1 MIVDIYTQFGWINF
15 PFLCDKKAEL
25 DINIQ
30 LRFGSHRYAILQWI
44 IVPAPVQA
52 R

>member
-15 PFLCDKKAEL
+15 PFKCDKKAEL
-25 DINIQ
+25 DINTQ
-30 LRFGSHRYAILQWI
+30 LRFGSHRYIILHLI